1 MSTAIESLVNREYQY
16 GFVTDVEADT
26 IPRGLNEDIVRAIAA
41 KKDEPEWMVEW
52 RLKAYRR
59 WLTMTEPHWPN
70 VTYGPIDYQD
80 MIYYSAP
87 KSVKPLASLDEVDPE
102 LLRTYEKLGISLTE
116 QKFLSGVAVDA
127 IFDSV
132 SVGTTFKEEL
142 GKQGIIFC

>member
-59 WLTMTEPHWPN
+59 WLTMTEPHWP
-70 VTYGPIDYQD
+70 
-80 MIYYSAP
+80 
-87 KSVKPLASLDEVDPE
+87 
-102 LLRTYEKLGISLTE
+102 
-116 QKFLSGVAVDA
+116 
-127 IFDSV
+127 
-132 SVGTTFKEEL
+132 
-142 GKQGIIFC
+142 